1 MPHAEIKYSADL
13 TLDTQAMMALI
24 ETTIANH
31 DSGAGAVKS
40 RAFQVGDYKH
50 SHVIINITLLPKAH
64 RDADFMNAL
73 MGDLSAGLKGVVDQ
87 PCAFSL
93 ELSFNGP
100 YYHTAYLAGPA
111 T

>member
-1 MPHAEIKYSADL
+1 MPHAEIKYSADM

-24 ETTIANH
+24 EATIANH

-40 RAFQVGDYKH
+40 RAFQISDFLH
-50 SHVIINITLLPKAH
+50 THVIINITMLPKAH
-64 RDADFMNAL
+64 RDADFMTAL
-73 MGDLSAGLKGVVDQ
+73 LGDLSAGLKAIVDQ

-93 ELSFNGP
+93 ELDFNGP
-100 YYHTAYLAGPA
+100 NYHTDNLQGAA

>member
-1 MPHAEIKYSADL
+1 MPHAEIKYSADM
-13 TLDTQAMMALI
+13 TLDTQAMMGLI
-24 ETTIANH
+24 EKTIANH

-40 RAFQVGDYKH
+40 RAYKIDDFH
-50 SHVIINITLLPKAH
+50 HTHVIVNITVLPKAH

-73 MGDLSAGLKGVVDQ
+73 LADLSAGLKAVVDQ

-100 YYHTAYLAGPA
+100 YYHTDNLQGAA

>member
-1 MPHAEIKYSADL
+1 MPHAEIKYSSDL
-13 TLDTQAMMALI
+13 TLDTQAMMGLI

-40 RAFQVGDYKH
+40 RAFKIDDFRH
-50 SHVIINITLLPKAH
+50 THVIVNITVLPKAH

-73 MGDLSAGLKGVVDQ
+73 LGDLSAGLKGMVDQ
-87 PCAFSL
+87 QCAFSL
-93 ELSFNGP
+93 ELHFNGP
-100 YYHTAYLAGPA
+100 YYDTADLQGPA

>member
-1 MPHAEIKYSADL
+1 MPHAEIKYSADIAL
-13 TLDTQAMMALI
+13 ETQAMMALI

-40 RAFQVGDYKH
+40 RAYQIDDFRH
-50 SHVIINITLLPKAH
+50 THVIINITLLPKAH

-73 MGDLSAGLKGVVDQ
+73 LGDLSAGLKGIVDQ

-93 ELSFNGP
+93 ELAFNGP
-100 YYHTAYLAGPA
+100 YYHTDNLQGAA

>member
-1 MPHAEIKYSADL
+1 MPHAEIKYSSDM
-13 TLDTQAMMALI
+13 TLDTQAMMGLI

-31 DSGAGAVKS
+31 DTGAGAVKS
-40 RAFQVGDYKH
+40 RAYRIEDFRH
-50 SHVIINITLLPKAH
+50 THVIINITVLPKAH
-64 RDADFMNAL
+64 RDADFMTAL
-73 MGDLSAGLKGVVDQ
+73 LADLSAGLKSIVDQ

-100 YYHTAYLAGPA
+100 YYHTDNLQGAA